1 MLILVLPAPFLIAL
15 GAVLLVL
22 LGIGAPLL
30 FMTAQTAPDMM
41 RKGKE
46 AARGRTEKAESSVSQ
61 EGGKTSQGHDY
72 LVKEKGGG
80 EKEKRRKKG
89 RLPSSNVRGSQGVL
103 HRCVALY

>member
-1 MLILVLPAPFLIAL
+1 MLILVLPAPFLIPL

-30 FMTAQTAPDMM
+30 FTTAQTAPDVM

-61 EGGKTSQGHDY
+61 EGGKTSQGHDCS
-72 LVKEKGGG
+72 VQKEGG
-80 EKEKRRKKG
+80 KKKKRREQ
-89 RLPSSNVRGSQGVL
+89 RVDCF
-103 HRCVALY
+103 HRR